1 MFDFV
6 WSPNLVLFI
15 LTLHLL
21 LHQARITVENQRTSQ
36 ESPYH
41 QTVLAKTP
49 HQIQQQLIGWS
60 PPVPVGYDSVFVSES
75 LAAHFPFV
83 LEWAKEFSSW
93 LSQLV
98 WDADGNEPSE
108 RSVGVTWFELGL
120 SFAAFS
126 GLLLYRW
133 NESRTRGNDVFTFLR
148 LVMKLFLMDILP
160 MMWQWRCVSV
170 GLLSI
175 VCAFMHL
182 PLMSLVV
189 LNIRCFCLGIRVRV
203 RVWIVWSHGHGSPW
217 RTLSFLS
224 RPGSSE
230 VCNLIRLR
238 FIQRGFRGPSRD
250 LPLTLVR
257 RRSFWRLVRRL
268 PAA

>member
-21 LHQARITVENQRTSQ
+21 LYQARITVENQRTSQ
-36 ESPYH
+36 ENPYH

-49 HQIQQQLIGWS
+49 RQIQQQLIGWS

-98 WDADGNEPSE
+98 WDADGNEPQH
-108 RSVGVTWFELGL
+108 RGHLVWIGAQFCRIFWLVVTGGTKVGLGGTTFSL
-120 SFAAFS
+120 SSDLWWSCF
-126 GLLLYRW
+126 LL
-133 NESRTRGNDVFTFLR
+133 
-148 LVMKLFLMDILP
+148 DILP

-203 RVWIVWSHGHGSPW
+203 RVWSHGHGSPW